1 MWKMIQ
7 LKARLKRLA
16 KARQDRDE
24 YSRQMGPGT
33 TPWQFAT
40 LEGKLES
47 AMDEIDRHWAWFEAN
62 GSRWVYRANHCEAE
76 GWGFKSRHER
86 ARGVKLA
93 LTTGDHPDPHQQ

>member
-24 YSRQMGPGT
+24 YSRQMRPGM
-33 TPWQFAT
+33 TPWQFGT

-62 GSRWVYRANHCEAE
+62 GFGDLV
-76 GWGFKSRHER
+76 
-86 ARGVKLA
+86 RGYDIA
-93 LTTGDHPDPHQQ
+93 SGYESTNTP